1 MIPGRYFRTASDTER
16 DGNVISQLILI
27 VLFTTTPADSLSHI
41 FWNKYCRQPLTY
53 LSIYL
58 LCSCCHCQPPKQF
71 NHVTYLKCLSLLR
84 NSSECYKPN
93 YERTNKYTYSYSH
106 PSAHNLWFIAILFS
120 EIPVYYYI
128 ADFLKK
134 LLFKCLC
141 PIRSYFTW
149 LYSTLL
155 CSALPSLPPSNNLS
169 TDPIVRLR
177 YLRVVVVRCR
187 N

>member
-1 MIPGRYFRTASDTER
+1 MYF
-16 DGNVISQLILI
+16 L
-27 VLFTTTPADSLSHI
+27 TTTPADSLSHI
-41 FWNKYCRQPLTY
+41 LWNKYCRQLLTY

-58 LCSCCHCQPPKQF
+58 LCSCCYCCQPPKQF

-106 PSAHNLWFIAILFS
+106 PSAHNLWFIAILCS
-120 EIPVYYYI
+120 EIPVYYYL

-134 LLFKCLC
+134 LLFKCLL
-141 PIRSYFTW
+141 PNSQLFHVA
-149 LYSTLL
+149 LL
-155 CSALPSLPPSNNLS
+155 CSALLFLPSIPRTIYRPIRLSDSDIFVSSWCVAVIDNL
-169 TDPIVRLR
+169 RL
-177 YLRVVVVRCR
+177 